1 MQQTVPKIE
10 IPPAPQAV
18 EQQVLEETVEQ
29 EDLPQA
35 AREITQTDRI
45 NKNLLSSFL
54 GRINNDSQFSR
65 FLEDDSSNPNSNTDG
80 FDDED

>member
-1 MQQTVPKIE
+1 MQQTVPKSD
-10 IPPAPQAV
+10 IPPAPQP
-18 EQQVLEETVEQ
+18 VEQ
-29 EDLPQA
+29 EVLQAAEDLPPA
-35 AREITQTDRI
+35 PAREITQTDRI

-65 FLEDDSSNPNSNTDG
+65 FLEDESSNPNSNSSG